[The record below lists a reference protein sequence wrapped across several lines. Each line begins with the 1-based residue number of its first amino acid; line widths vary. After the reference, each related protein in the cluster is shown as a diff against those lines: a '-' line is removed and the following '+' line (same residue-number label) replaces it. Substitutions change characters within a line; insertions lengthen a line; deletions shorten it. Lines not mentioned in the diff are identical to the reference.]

1 MQLSNGKDASFV
13 CVCVIYLLSEFLMFE
28 PRDSEKASVDCPQCA
43 ECLQRDS
50 FFHTAPKKPLD
61 NEVRFI
67 IWITIKKDICI
78 QFVYLA
84 TLFLSLRALF
94 SN

>member
-1 MQLSNGKDASFV
+1 
-13 CVCVIYLLSEFLMFE
+13 MFE

-61 NEVRFI
+61 NEVRFV
-67 IWITIKKDICI
+67 IWITLKKI
-78 QFVYLA
+78 FVFS
-84 TLFLSLRALF
+84 LFIWQPCS
-94 SN
+94 